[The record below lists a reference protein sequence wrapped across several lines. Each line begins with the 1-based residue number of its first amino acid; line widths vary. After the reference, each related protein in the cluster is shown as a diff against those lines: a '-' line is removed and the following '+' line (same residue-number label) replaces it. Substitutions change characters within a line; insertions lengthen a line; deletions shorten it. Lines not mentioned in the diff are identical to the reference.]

1 MRSQVI
7 VTFRNVPPVHIELGT
22 EQPMPRDVA
31 RQWLDEQFT
40 QMQCEPLRAT
50 GKLLMADRV
59 VVVAQAAGPAGFADA
74 QWAQAFA
81 RAACAVLGKPM
92 IHVDAD
98 ALSIT
103 Y

>member
-1 MRSQVI
+1 MRSQVT
-7 VTFRNVPPVHIELGT
+7 VTFRNTPPVHIELGA
-22 EQPMPRDVA
+22 EPPMPRDAA

-74 QWAQAFA
+74 PWAQTFA
-81 RAACAVLGKPM
+81 RAAFAVLGKPM

>member
-1 MRSQVI
+1 MHAQVSI
-7 VTFRNVPPVHIELGT
+7 SFANIAPIRIEVAQDSAM
-22 EQPMPRDVA
+22 EREAA
-31 RQWLDEQFT
+31 RQWLDEQFI
-40 QMQCEPLRAT
+40 QMECEPLRPT

-59 VVVAQAAGPAGFADA
+59 VVVAQAAGATKFADP

-81 RAACAVLGKPM
+81 RAASAVLGKPS

-98 ALSIT
+98 TLSIT

>member
-1 MRSQVI
+1 MRSEVS
-7 VTFRNVPPVHIELGT
+7 VKFSNAAPVRVAINP
-22 EQPMPRDVA
+22 EQALERDAA
-31 RQWLDEQFT
+31 RQWLDQQFT
-40 QMQCEPLRAT
+40 EMECEPLRAT

-59 VVVAQAAGPAGFADA
+59 VVVAQAAGPAKFADA

-81 RAACAVLGKPM
+81 YAASAVLGKPV
-92 IHVDAD
+92 INVDAD

>member
-1 MRSQVI
+1 MRSEVS
-7 VTFRNVPPVHIELGT
+7 VKFNNAAPVRVAINP
-22 EQPMPRDVA
+22 EQAMERDAA
-31 RQWLDEQFT
+31 RQWLDQQFT
-40 QMQCEPLRAT
+40 EMECEPLRAT

-59 VVVAQAAGPAGFADA
+59 VVVAQAAGPAKFADA

-81 RAACAVLGKPM
+81 CAASAVLGKPV
-92 IHVDAD
+92 INVDAD